1 VQQQFYT
8 QGIFIALLPQC
19 NLQSE
24 IVAISIKLVN
34 QTSFSVKYECSFNI
48 GSRPEKYL
56 KNTLQKGEI
65 VQVEGFMFS
74 EYNGNPT
81 LDIWVKVGQSEVEK
95 HFKFKAKTVFN
106 KPPFV
111 QLLNAE
117 AFLFDV
123 WKENNFLDEDDED
136 DNFEDADDNED
147 EAPKESLAIDTTLLK
162 EMMLGGNKPLRSKI
176 IHETASDKIDLH
188 IEAINPDFEN
198 LPAAEILTIQ
208 MNLFMQTLERAI
220 ASGHHSL
227 IAIHGVGD
235 GVLRKKIIYYSNHH
249 PRVKECTEPLVNK
262 YGTGATE
269 IHFK

>member
-1 VQQQFYT
+1 MQQQFYS
-8 QGIFIALLPQC
+8 QGIFIALLPQY

-24 IVAISIKLVN
+24 IVAISIKLIN
-34 QTSFSVKYECSFNI
+34 QTSFAVKYECSFNI
-48 GSRPEKYL
+48 DTRPEKYL

-65 VQVEGFMFS
+65 VHVEGFMFS

-81 LDIWVKVGQSEVEK
+81 LDIWVKVGNDEVEK

-111 QLLNAE
+111 QLLNTQ

-123 WKENNFLDEDDED
+123 WKENSFDEED
-136 DNFEDADDNED
+136 GTLEGEET
-147 EAPKESLAIDTTLLK
+147 EATAQQESLEIDTALLK
-162 EMMLGGNKPLRSKI
+162 EMMLGGNKPSRSKI
-176 IHETASDKIDLH
+176 IHETAPDKIDLH
-188 IEAINPDFEN
+188 IEAINPEFEH
-198 LPAAEILTIQ
+198 LPSAEILTIQ

-235 GVLRKKIIYYSNHH
+235 GVLRRKIIYYCNHH
-249 PRVKECTEPLVNK
+249 PRVKECTQPLVNK